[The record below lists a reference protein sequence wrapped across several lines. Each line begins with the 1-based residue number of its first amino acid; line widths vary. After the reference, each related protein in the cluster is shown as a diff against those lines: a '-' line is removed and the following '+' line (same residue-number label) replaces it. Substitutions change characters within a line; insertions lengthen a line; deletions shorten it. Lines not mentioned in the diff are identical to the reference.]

1 MAKVIF
7 DYNLKD
13 AHDLLNTQQSTFS
26 NEFGELMEVS
36 HDELMSLTASF
47 LQVDSRMGIRT
58 FYGLQDNKLKDITD
72 WLVEMLEMELMVC
85 KLSEFYHIAFFNRY
99 IFLKKERV

>member
-1 MAKVIF
+1 MTKVIF
-7 DYNLKD
+7 EYRLEE
-13 AHDLLNTQQSTFS
+13 ARILLNSKQSTLS
-26 NEFGELMEVS
+26 SEFGELTEVS
-36 HDELMSLTASF
+36 HDELISLIAPSF
-47 LQVDSRMGIRT
+47 HLDSRMGIRT

-72 WLVEMLEMELMVC
+72 WLDEMLEMELMVC